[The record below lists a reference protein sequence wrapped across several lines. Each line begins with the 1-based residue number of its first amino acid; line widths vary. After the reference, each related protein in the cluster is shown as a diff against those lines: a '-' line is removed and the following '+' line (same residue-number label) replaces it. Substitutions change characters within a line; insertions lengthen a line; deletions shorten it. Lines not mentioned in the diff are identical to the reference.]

1 MDKPLKS
8 DVGEKML
15 SEGFPGG
22 PLVKNT
28 SCNARD
34 TSLIPG
40 PGRSHMPW
48 SSYAWAPQL
57 LSPSSGAHTPK
68 AHALQQEK
76 APH

>member
-8 DVGEKML
+8 DVGKKML

-22 PLVKNT
+22 PLVKNM

-40 PGRSHMPW
+40 PGRSHMLQVNL
-48 SSYAWAPQL
+48 APV
-57 LSPSSGAHTPK
+57 P
-68 AHALQQEK
+68 
-76 APH
+76 